1 MTLAPHRIGCDISKL
16 WLDIFD
22 ATTGKSARVANQK
35 ADIALCLATLPVS
48 AVVVFE
54 ATAPYDDNLRRALHA
69 AGLGSIRANPSRVRA
84 YARAAGFLA
93 KTDTVDARM
102 LATLPDAIGGT
113 QAAPFDAEREALVAL
128 HRRRDQ
134 LVETRAV
141 ERGRAADEPD
151 ARALESLARHIAWL
165 TLEIKAIER
174 EMKAALAKPAF
185 APVAAIVCSI
195 KGIADVT
202 AAALIALLPELGHR
216 SAKAIAALAGLA
228 PINRDSGATRGQ
240 RHIGGGR
247 HRVRRALYLAAVRAI
262 RWVPHFKAYYLALKA
277 RCKHVKIAIVAV
289 ARKLLVTLNAMVKTG
304 QPFRA

>member
-1 MTLAPHRIGCDISKL
+1 MTRPLENFRL
-16 WLDIFD
+16 
-22 ATTGKSARVANQK
+22 
-35 ADIALCLATLPVS
+35 
-48 AVVVFE
+48 
-54 ATAPYDDNLRRALHA
+54 
-69 AGLGSIRANPSRVRA
+69 LGR
-84 YARAAGFLA
+84 
-93 KTDTVDARM
+93 K
-102 LATLPDAIGGT
+102 
-113 QAAPFDAEREALVAL
+113 
-128 HRRRDQ
+128 
-134 LVETRAV
+134 
-141 ERGRAADEPD
+141 
-151 ARALESLARHIAWL
+151 RHIGNWL

-262 RWVPHFKAYYLALKA
+262 RWVPHFKARTAPDYEEGGGYGAST
-277 RCKHVKIAIVAV
+277 R
-289 ARKLLVTLNAMVKTG
+289 T
-304 QPFRA
+304 